1 MDRTVLVTGAGGFIG
16 SHLTERLV
24 RGGCK
29 VRVLVRYNGRDDRG
43 HLDDLPVAIRDE
55 LEIVRGDLKDP
66 EAVRKAVAGRAV
78 VFHLGALIAIP
89 YSYQNPHDV
98 VQTNVVGTAHVLDA
112 CRDSST
118 IERVVLTSTSEVYG
132 TARYVPI
139 DEKHPLQGQSP
150 YAATKIGA
158 DALGESY
165 HRAFGLP
172 VAILRPFNT
181 FGPRQSARAIIPTII
196 SQALTRPVV
205 KLGRLDPRRDLT
217 YVKDTVEGFVSIAAC
232 DAAVGKAV
240 NVGRGDDISI
250 GELVERIGQLM
261 GRPIRVATESDRV
274 RPSSSEVERLLAGTS
289 LAQSLWGW
297 KPGYT
302 LDQGL
307 EETIAWIRDHLT
319 HYRTGSYTT

>member
-1 MDRTVLVTGAGGFIG
+1 MAKTVLVTGAGGFIG

-24 RGGCK
+24 RDGHR
-29 VRVLVRYNGRDDRG
+29 VRLMVRYNGRDDRG
-43 HLDDLPVAIRDE
+43 HLDDLPAAIQAE
-55 LEIVRGDLKDP
+55 VEVERGDLKDP
-66 EAVRKAVAGRAV
+66 EAVRKAVEGRAW

-98 VQTNVVGTAHVLDA
+98 VQTNVLGTAHVLDA
-112 CRDSST
+112 CRASGA
-118 IERVVLTSTSEVYG
+118 IERLVLTSTSEVYG
-132 TARYVPI
+132 TAQYVPI
-139 DEKHPLQGQSP
+139 DEKHPLRGQSP

-196 SQALTRPVV
+196 SQALVRPVV
-205 KLGRLDPRRDLT
+205 KLGRIDPRRDLT
-217 YVKDTVEGFVSIAAC
+217 YVKDTVEGFVAIASC
-232 DAAVGKAV
+232 DAALGKAV
-240 NVGRGDDISI
+240 NIGRGEDVSI
-250 GELVERIGQLM
+250 GELVERIGRLI
-261 GRPIRVATESDRV
+261 GRPIEVESESDRV
-274 RPSSSEVERLLAGTS
+274 RPSSSEVERLLAGTA
-289 LAQSLWGW
+289 LAQSLWNW
-297 KPGYT
+297 KPRYT

-307 EETIAWIRDHLT
+307 EETIAWIREHLG